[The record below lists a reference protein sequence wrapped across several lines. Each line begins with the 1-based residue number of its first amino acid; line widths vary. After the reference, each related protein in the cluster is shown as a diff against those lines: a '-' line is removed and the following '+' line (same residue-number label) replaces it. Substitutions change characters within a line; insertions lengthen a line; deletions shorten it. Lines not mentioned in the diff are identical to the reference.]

1 MSRNWEFFTE
11 QEMQCKGT
19 GECDMDERFMLKLI
33 ELRIKFNEPMI
44 ITSGY
49 RHPAHNMAIGGARY
63 SAHTKG
69 RAVDVSITGK
79 EAYRLVRLAFDAGMT
94 GIGVAQRGPII
105 KRFIHID
112 DLEDSDENPRP
123 LIWSYK

>member
-44 ITSGY
+44 ITSKT
-49 RHPAHNMAIGGARY
+49 
-63 SAHTKG
+63 SFLTS
-69 RAVDVSITGK
+69 DVYPTH
-79 EAYRLVRLAFDAGMT
+79 F
-94 GIGVAQRGPII
+94 
-105 KRFIHID
+105 FI
-112 DLEDSDENPRP
+112 
-123 LIWSYK
+123 